1 MDTFKQTIQNFKMK
15 LPSKKILLI
24 SLALLFVAGVIV
36 WWLMPA
42 TMPVENRYVTA
53 SVENGAITQTV
64 SANGTL
70 NPVTLV
76 NVGSQVS
83 GIVRKIYADFNDH
96 VKAGQIL
103 LELDPAL
110 IQAQLQQS
118 MANME
123 NARATLELAQ
133 ANEARTRGL
142 FAQEYVT
149 RLELDQAVQVLKSAR
164 AQLAVYEAQATRDRT
179 NLSYTVI
186 RSPVSGVVV
195 SREVNTG
202 QTVAASFQTP
212 TLFKIAQN
220 LSKMQ
225 IDTSYAEADVGSI
238 HVGQK
243 ANFRVDAFPN
253 RNFHGV
259 VHQVRL
265 NPTTQQNVVTYN
277 VVVAVDNADQSLL
290 PGMTAYVS
298 IIIAQRKDVVMVPNA
313 ALRFRPADSA
323 SRTDKPGA
331 NNKSQEGRQGG
342 RQEGR
347 QDERKQERNKPDA
360 TPMGTVYILENGQP
374 KATRIA
380 VGITDN
386 RNSEVLS
393 GELREGAIVILEDRQ
408 PSSKKSGSSWL
419 KLF

>member
-1 MDTFKQTIQNFKMK
+1 MLPLNQTIQNFKMK
-15 LPSKKILLI
+15 LPSRKVTLI
-24 SLALLFVAGVIV
+24 ILALLIVAGAVS
-36 WWLMPA
+36 WWLMPDK
-42 TMPVENRYVTA
+42 MPVENRYVTA
-53 SVENGAITQTV
+53 TVDRGAITQTV

-83 GIVRKIYADFNDH
+83 GIVRKIYADFNDR

-149 RLELDQAVQVLKSAR
+149 RQELDQSVQVLKSAR

-195 SREVNTG
+195 SREVNGG

-253 RNFHGV
+253 RSFHGV

-265 NPTTQQNVVTYN
+265 NPTTLQNVVTYN
-277 VVVAVDNADQSLL
+277 VVVAVDNTDQSLL
-290 PGMTAYVS
+290 PGMTAYVN
-298 IIIAQRKDVVMVPNA
+298 IIIDQRKDVIMLPNA
-313 ALRFRPADSA
+313 ALRFRPADATNRAEKEKQKGSEK
-323 SRTDKPGA
+323 T
-331 NNKSQEGRQGG
+331 
-342 RQEGR
+342 
-347 QDERKQERNKPDA
+347 QDERRQERNKADA
-360 TPMGTVYILENGQP
+360 VPMGTIHVLENGQA
-374 KATRIA
+374 KAIKIA

-386 RNSEVLS
+386 RNTEVIS
-393 GELREGAIVILEDRQ
+393 GDIKEGAVVILEDRQ
-408 PSSKKSGSSWL
+408 ATSKKSTSSAPR
-419 KLF
+419 LF

>member
-1 MDTFKQTIQNFKMK
+1 MK
-15 LPSKKILLI
+15 SPAIKILSI
-24 SLALLFVAGVIV
+24 SVALVVVAGAVT
-36 WWLMPA
+36 WWLWPDK
-42 TMPVENRYVTA
+42 MPVENRYVTA
-53 SVENGAITQTV
+53 TVDRGAITQMV

-83 GIVRKIYADFNDH
+83 GIVRKIYADFNDR

-103 LELDPAL
+103 LKLDPAL

-142 FAQEYVT
+142 YALEYVT
-149 RLELDQAVQVLKSAR
+149 RLELDQSVQAFKSAR
-164 AQLAVYEAQATRDRT
+164 AQLAVFEAQATRDRT
-179 NLSYTVI
+179 NLSYTFI
-186 RSPVSGVVV
+186 KSPISGVVV
-195 SREVNTG
+195 SREVNVG

-238 HVGQK
+238 KVGQQ

-253 RNFHGV
+253 RSFSGV

-290 PGMTAYVS
+290 PGMTAYVNT
-298 IIIAQRKDVVMVPNA
+298 IVTTRKDIMMVANA

-323 SRTDKPGA
+323 NRADKSRGA
-331 NNKSQEGRQGG
+331 NSSHEGRK
-342 RQEGR
+342 
-347 QDERKQERNKPDA
+347 DERNKA
-360 TPMGTVYILENGQP
+360 GAAPMGTVYILENGLS
-374 KATRIA
+374 KAVRIS

-386 RNSEVLS
+386 RHTELLG
-393 GELREGAIVILEDRQ
+393 GELKEGAVVILEDRQ
-408 PSSKKSGSSWL
+408 APVKKSGGSSTR
-419 KLF
+419 LF

>member
-1 MDTFKQTIQNFKMK
+1 MI
-15 LPSKKILLI
+15 LVVLLI
-24 SLALLFVAGVIV
+24 AVAGSVI
-36 WWLMPA
+36 WWLMLDKTPA
-42 TMPVENRYVTA
+42 ENRYVTA
-53 SVENGAITQTV
+53 TVERGAITQTV

-83 GIVRKIYADFNDH
+83 GIVSKIYADFNDH

-149 RLELDQAVQVLKSAR
+149 HQELDQAVQVLKSAR
-164 AQLAVYEAQATRDRT
+164 AQLSVYEAQATRDRT

-212 TLFKIAQN
+212 TLFKIAEN

-238 HVGQK
+238 HVGQQV
-243 ANFRVDAFPN
+243 NFRVDAFPN
-253 RNFHGV
+253 RNFRGV

-265 NPTTQQNVVTYN
+265 NPTTVQNVVTYD
-277 VVVAVDNADQSLL
+277 VVVAVDNADQTLM
-290 PGMTAYVS
+290 PGMTAYVN
-298 IIIAQRKDVVMVPNA
+298 IIIAQRKDILTVANA
-313 ALRFRPADSA
+313 ALRFRPADA
-323 SRTDKPGA
+323 TKNADKSRGGDKQ
-331 NNKSQEGRQGG
+331 QEGRP
-342 RQEGR
+342 EGR
-347 QDERKQERNKPDA
+347 KEERNKADA
-360 TPMGTVYILENGQP
+360 TPMGTVYVLENGVS
-374 KATRIA
+374 KAIKIA

-386 RNSEVLS
+386 RNTEVIS
-393 GELREGAIVILEDRQ
+393 GDLQEGAVVILEDRQ
-408 PSSKKSGSSWL
+408 ASTKKSTSSAPR
-419 KLF
+419 LF

>member
-1 MDTFKQTIQNFKMK
+1 MHTLLQMIQNFKMK
-15 LPSKKILLI
+15 LLPKSMQQKKILLI
-24 SLALLFVAGVIV
+24 ILLLLAIAGALS
-36 WWLMPA
+36 WWLIPDKA
-42 TMPVENRYVTA
+42 SAESRYVTA
-53 SVENGAITQTV
+53 TIERGAITQTV

-83 GIVRKIYADFNDH
+83 GMVRKIYADFNDH

-149 RLELDQAVQVLKSAR
+149 RQELDQSVQLLKSAR
-164 AQLAVYEAQATRDRT
+164 AQLAVYEAQASRDRT
-179 NLSYTVI
+179 NMTYTVI

-212 TLFKIAQN
+212 TLFKIAEN

-225 IDTSYAEADVGSI
+225 IDTNYAEADVGSI
-238 HVGQK
+238 HVGQQV
-243 ANFRVDAFPN
+243 NFRVDAFPN
-253 RNFHGV
+253 RSFRGL

-265 NPTTQQNVVTYN
+265 NPTTLQNVVTYN
-277 VVVAVDNADQSLL
+277 VVVAVDNADQSLM
-290 PGMTAYVS
+290 PGMTAYVN
-298 IIIAQRKDVVMVPNA
+298 IIIAQRKDILTVANA
-313 ALRFRPADSA
+313 ALRFRPADAAKSA
-323 SRTDKPGA
+323 DKSRSADKP
-331 NNKSQEGRQGG
+331 QEGRP
-342 RQEGR
+342 EGR
-347 QDERKQERNKPDA
+347 KDERNKVDA
-360 TPMGTVYILENGQP
+360 AQMGTVYVLENGLA
-374 KATRIA
+374 KAIKIA
-380 VGITDN
+380 TGITDN
-386 RNSEVLS
+386 RNTEVIS
-393 GELREGAIVILEDRQ
+393 GDLKEGAVVILEDSQ
-408 PSSKKSGSSWL
+408 ATTKKSTSSAPR
-419 KLF
+419 LF